1 MDRLA
6 EALQGFDGAEDDGA
20 GGGGG
25 GGGGAVWCGVDY
37 VRIDG
42 SHDSAERRDAVARFR
57 CVAGRPSSSSAV
69 RSLSLL
75 RSLHSWRA

>member
-6 EALQGFDGAEDDGA
+6 EALQGFDGAEDDGE

-25 GGGGAVWCGVDY
+25 GSVWCGVDY

-42 SHDSAERRDAVARFR
+42 RHDSAERRDAVARFR
-57 CVAGRPSSSSAV
+57 CVAGRLCQAV
-69 RSLSLL
+69 QY
-75 RSLHSWRA
+75 AV